1 MIQLATPEPAFE
13 LNPREIALSASDFAH
28 LHRALL
34 WLLILF
40 AVAAV
45 TSMVINVP
53 TPLFAGM
60 QSYLCWCAIAAL
72 IQYFFLRIEG
82 SDLSARDPNRSI
94 ATRRQQEPNG
104 AGRRDHSITS
114 DPSLSNFAVTWQWVI
129 FFAGVTGAALFF
141 RATVGT
147 ARLSRDAIVPLR
159 VATVVFLA
167 TGCAFYFFGNFAKAV
182 ADRVGS
188 NVLSPILTLAR
199 IASLAAF
206 AAAGLIFLF
215 LSTTRDYTAWLGWFL
230 IGFTAFL
237 IIEAL
242 IRFAVRFYQPKSL
255 RKSPGP
261 AGNSLVLDAFFGNGH
276 GLGSAVKGFEDLL
289 GIKLREVWIVRYL
302 RQTIELIIIGTV
314 VLGWLTTCFTSVPAG
329 SRAVRVFFGRYQPVP
344 LSPGLHITWP
354 WPIEQLEI
362 VETETI
368 RQISLGFDKDLSG
381 PVLWNEPHFEGE
393 KNLLVGDGESL
404 LTIDVPIFYRISD
417 PVRYLETTTNAEQ
430 ALLALADRKLIQ
442 VAGSRDS
449 FQIMTEQ
456 RAEISRQLRESLQQE
471 VDQLGLGLQIVFV
484 GLKDVHPPVDVAP
497 AYQAV
502 VSAQEEK
509 DRTIDLARASR
520 VRVLPEAQAQANRI
534 RVEQEAAYK
543 QRVAAAQGEAARFS
557 AIVQADRENSAV
569 FRFRLKLDVIEQVLG
584 KPNKTILAVPAQ
596 TKQELYLDLRGT
608 NDLPPPP

>member
-1 MIQLATPEPAFE
+1 MVSLETPEPALE
-13 LNPREIALSASDFAH
+13 LNKQKSALSASDFAH
-28 LHRALL
+28 LRRALL

-40 AVAAV
+40 AVATA
-45 TSMVINVP
+45 TSLVINVP

-60 QSYLCWCAIAAL
+60 QCYLSWCTIAAL
-72 IQYFFLRIEG
+72 IQYFFLRIRG
-82 SDLSARDPNRSI
+82 SASNGPDSDLNITP
-94 ATRRQQEPNG
+94 P
-104 AGRRDHSITS
+104 RRDKPNAARGRDHATA
-114 DPSLSNFAVTWQWVI
+114 SNSTLLAFASTGQWVI
-129 FFAGVTGAALFF
+129 FFVGVTGTALFL
-141 RATVGT
+141 RTTVGT
-147 ARLSRDAIVPLR
+147 AGLLLEATVPLR
-159 VATVVFLA
+159 VATVIFLA
-167 TGCAFYFFGNFAKAV
+167 TACAFYFFGNFARAV
-182 ADRVGS
+182 SDRIGS
-188 NVLSPILTLAR
+188 DALSPILTLTR
-199 IASLAAF
+199 IASLASF

-215 LSTTRDYTAWLGWFL
+215 LSTTRDYSAWLGWFL
-230 IGFTAFL
+230 IGVTAFL
-237 IIEAL
+237 ITEAL

-255 RKSPGP
+255 RKRPGP
-261 AGNSLVLDAFFGNGH
+261 AGSSLVLDALFGHGH

-289 GIKLREVWIVRYL
+289 GVKLHEVWIVRYL
-302 RQTIELIIIGTV
+302 RQTVELIIVGTIL
-314 VLGWLTTCFTSVPAG
+314 LGWLSTCFTSVPAG
-329 SRAVRVFFGRYQPVP
+329 SRAVRMFLGRYQPVP
-344 LSPGLHITWP
+344 LSPGLHLTWP

-368 RQISLGFDKDLSG
+368 RQVSLGFDKDLSG

-417 PVRYLETTTNAEQ
+417 PVRYLETTADAEQ
-430 ALLALADRKLIQ
+430 ALVALADRKLIQ

-456 RAEISRQLRESLQQE
+456 RAQIARQLRESLQQE

-520 VRVLPEAQAQANRI
+520 AKVLPEAQAQANRI
-534 RVEQEAAYK
+534 RVEEEAAYK

-557 AIVQADRENSAV
+557 AIVQADHENSAV
-569 FRFRLKLDVIEQVLG
+569 FRFRLKLDVLEQVLG
-584 KPNKTILAVPAQ
+584 KPNKTILAIPAQ
-596 TKQELYLDLRGT
+596 TKQELYLDLRDT
-608 NDLPPPP
+608 NNLPPP

>member
-1 MIQLATPEPAFE
+1 MVSLETPEPALE
-13 LNPREIALSASDFAH
+13 LNEQKSAVSASGFAH
-28 LHRALL
+28 LRRALL
-34 WLLILF
+34 WLVILF
-40 AVAAV
+40 VVTAA
-45 TSMVINVP
+45 TSLVINVP

-60 QSYLCWCAIAAL
+60 QCYLSWCAIAAL
-72 IQYFFLRIEG
+72 IQYFFLRIRG
-82 SDLSARDPNRSI
+82 SASSDHDSDRSI
-94 ATRRQQEPNG
+94 TPRRQDKPSDDRGRDQSIASSLRLAVF
-104 AGRRDHSITS
+104 AGDG
-114 DPSLSNFAVTWQWVI
+114 QWVI
-129 FFAGVTGAALFF
+129 FFAGVTAMALSF

-147 ARLSRDAIVPLR
+147 AGLSPDATVPLR
-159 VATVVFLA
+159 VGTVIFLA
-167 TGCAFYFFGNFAKAV
+167 GGCAFYFFGNFARAV
-182 ADRVGS
+182 SDRIRS
-188 NVLSPILTLAR
+188 DALAPILTLTR
-199 IASLAAF
+199 IASLSSF

-215 LSTTRDYTAWLGWFL
+215 LSTTRDYSAWLGWLL
-230 IGFTAFL
+230 IGFTTFL
-237 IIEAL
+237 ITEAL

-255 RKSPGP
+255 RKPPGP
-261 AGNSLVLDAFFGNGH
+261 AGSSLVLDALFGHGH

-289 GIKLREVWIVRYL
+289 GVKLHEVWIVRYL
-302 RQTIELIIIGTV
+302 RQTVELIIVGTI
-314 VLGWLTTCFTSVPAG
+314 VLGWLSTCFTSVPAG
-329 SRAVRVFFGRYQPVP
+329 SRAVRMFFGRYQPVP

-362 VETETI
+362 VETETV
-368 RQISLGFDKDLSG
+368 RQISLGYDKDLSG

-456 RAEISRQLRESLQQE
+456 RAEIARQLKESLQQE

-509 DRTIDLARASR
+509 DQTIDLARASR
-520 VRVLPEAQAQANRI
+520 VKVLPESQAQANRI
-534 RVEQEAAYK
+534 RVEEEAAYK

-569 FRFRLKLDVIEQVLG
+569 FRFRLKLDVLEQVLG
-584 KPNKTILAVPAQ
+584 KPNKTILAIPAQ
-596 TKQELYLDLRGT
+596 TKQEFYLDLRDT
-608 NDLPPPP
+608 NNLPPP

>member
-1 MIQLATPEPAFE
+1 MIRNLTPEPTVE
-13 LNPREIALSASDFAH
+13 VHNRDIAPNGSDLAH
-28 LHRALL
+28 LRRALL

-40 AVAAV
+40 AGFAVATTIV
-45 TSMVINVP
+45 NLP
-53 TPLFAGM
+53 TPLFVGM
-60 QSYLCWCAIAAL
+60 QCYLSWCAIAAL
-72 IQYFFLRIEG
+72 IQYFFLRIEA
-82 SDLSARDPNRSI
+82 SDLSNQEYNRAIAPHRHKPNAI
-94 ATRRQQEPNG
+94 
-104 AGRRDHSITS
+104 GRN
-114 DPSLSNFAVTWQWVI
+114 DPSLDSGPRLSGFARVGQWLI
-129 FFAGVTGAALFF
+129 FFVGTIAVAMFF

-147 ARLSRDAIVPLR
+147 AGLTRDAAVPLR

-167 TGCAFYFFGNFAKAV
+167 AGCAFYFFGNFAKAV
-182 ADRVGS
+182 AGRVES
-188 NVLSPILTLAR
+188 DALSPILTLTR

-206 AAAGLIFLF
+206 AAAGSIFLF
-215 LSTTRDYTAWLGWFL
+215 LSTARDYSVWLGWVL

-237 IIEAL
+237 ITEAL
-242 IRFAVRFYQPKSL
+242 VRFAVRFYQPKSL
-255 RKSPGP
+255 RKLPGP
-261 AGNSLVLDAFFGNGH
+261 AGNSLLLDALFGQGH
-276 GLGSAVKGFEDLL
+276 GLGSAIKGFEDLL
-289 GIKLREVWIVRYL
+289 GVRLHEVWIVRYL
-302 RQTIELIIIGTV
+302 RQTVELIIIGTV
-314 VLGWLTTCFTSVPAG
+314 VLGWLSTCFTSVPAG
-329 SRAVRVFFGRYQPVP
+329 SRAVRMFLGRYQPVA
-344 LSPGLHITWP
+344 LAPGLHITWP

-417 PVRYLETTTNAEQ
+417 PVRYLETTTDAEQ

-456 RAEISRQLRESLQQE
+456 RAEIARQLRESLQQE
-471 VDQLGLGLQIVFV
+471 VNQLRLGLEIVFV

-509 DRTIDLARASR
+509 ERAIDLARASR
-520 VRVLPEAQAQANRI
+520 VRVLPDAQAQANRI
-534 RVEQEAAYK
+534 RVREDASYR
-543 QRVAAAQGEAARFS
+543 QRVATAQGATARFS
-557 AIVQADRENSAV
+557 AIIAADRENSAV

-584 KPNKTILAVPAQ
+584 KANKTILAVPTQ
-596 TKQELYLDLRGT
+596 VKQELYLDLRDT
-608 NDLPPPP
+608 HNLPPP

>member
-1 MIQLATPEPAFE
+1 MVSLETPEPALE
-13 LNPREIALSASDFAH
+13 LNEQESALSASDFAH
-28 LHRALL
+28 LRRALL

-40 AVAAV
+40 GVATA
-45 TSMVINVP
+45 TSLVINVP

-60 QSYLCWCAIAAL
+60 QCYLSWCTIAAL
-72 IQYFFLRIEG
+72 IQYFFLRIRG
-82 SDLSARDPNRSI
+82 SAS
-94 ATRRQQEPNG
+94 NG
-104 AGRRDHSITS
+104 PDSDRNITPPRRDKPNAPRGRDHATA
-114 DPSLSNFAVTWQWVI
+114 SNSTLLAFASTGQWVI
-129 FFAGVTGAALFF
+129 FFVGVAGTALFL

-147 ARLSRDAIVPLR
+147 AGLSLEATVPLR
-159 VATVVFLA
+159 VATVIFLA
-167 TGCAFYFFGNFAKAV
+167 TACAFYFFGNFARAV
-182 ADRVGS
+182 ADRIGS
-188 NVLSPILTLAR
+188 DALAPILTLTR
-199 IASLAAF
+199 IASVASF

-215 LSTTRDYTAWLGWFL
+215 LSTTRDYSAWLGWLL
-230 IGFTAFL
+230 IGFTTFL
-237 IIEAL
+237 ITEAL

-255 RKSPGP
+255 RKPPGP
-261 AGNSLVLDAFFGNGH
+261 AGSSLVLDALFGHGH

-289 GIKLREVWIVRYL
+289 GVKLHEVWIVRYL
-302 RQTIELIIIGTV
+302 RQTVELIIVGTI
-314 VLGWLTTCFTSVPAG
+314 VLGWLSTCFTSVPAG
-329 SRAVRVFFGRYQPVP
+329 SRAVRMFFGRYQPVP
-344 LSPGLHITWP
+344 LSPGLHLTWP

-368 RQISLGFDKDLSG
+368 RQISLGYDKDLSG

-417 PVRYLETTTNAEQ
+417 PVRYLETTTDAEQ
-430 ALLALADRKLIQ
+430 ALVALADRKLIQ

-456 RAEISRQLRESLQQE
+456 RAEIARQLRESLQQE

-520 VRVLPEAQAQANRI
+520 VKVLPEAQAQANRI
-534 RVEQEAAYK
+534 RVEEEAAYK
-543 QRVAAAQGEAARFS
+543 ERVAAAQGEAARFS

-569 FRFRLKLDVIEQVLG
+569 FRFRLKLDVLEQVLG

-596 TKQELYLDLRGT
+596 TKQQLYLDLRDT
-608 NDLPPPP
+608 NNLPPP

>member
-1 MIQLATPEPAFE
+1 MIHLAPPEPSLE
-13 LNPREIALSASDFAH
+13 LNEHKSALSASDFAH

-60 QSYLCWCAIAAL
+60 QCYLSWCVIAAV
-72 IQYFFLRIEG
+72 IQYFFLRIED
-82 SDLSARDPNRSI
+82 SDLSARDPDRSKM
-94 ATRRQQEPNG
+94 APRQQKLNS
-104 AGRRDHSITS
+104 AGRRD
-114 DPSLSNFAVTWQWVI
+114 SLVGSGPRLPRFASTWQWVI
-129 FFAGVTGAALFF
+129 SFIGIICIADFVRFTMGTG
-141 RATVGT
+141 G
-147 ARLSRDAIVPLR
+147 LSRDAVASLR

-167 TGCAFYFFGNFAKAV
+167 AGCAFYFFGNFARAV
-182 ADRVGS
+182 ADRIGS
-188 NVLSPILTLAR
+188 DALSPILTLTR
-199 IASLAAF
+199 IASLSSF
-206 AAAGLIFLF
+206 AAAGLTFLF
-215 LSTTRDYTAWLGWFL
+215 LSTTRDYSAWLGWFL
-230 IGFTAFL
+230 IGFTVFL
-237 IIEAL
+237 ITETL
-242 IRFAVRFYQPKSL
+242 TRFAVRFYQPKSL
-255 RKSPGP
+255 RKPPGP
-261 AGNSLVLDAFFGNGH
+261 AGNSLVIDAFFGHGQ
-276 GLGSAVKGFEDLL
+276 GLGSAVKGFEELL
-289 GIKLREVWIVRYL
+289 GIRLREVWIVRYL

-314 VLGWLTTCFTSVPAG
+314 VLGWLSTCFTSVPAG
-329 SRAVRVFFGRYQPVP
+329 SRAVRMFFGRYQPVP

-456 RAEISRQLRESLQQE
+456 RAEISRQLKESLQQE

-520 VRVLPEAQAQANRI
+520 VKVLPEAQAQANRI

-569 FRFRLKLDVIEQVLG
+569 FRFRLKLDAIEQVLG
-584 KPNKTILAVPAQ
+584 KPNKTILAVPTH
-596 TKQELYLDLRGT
+596 TKQELYLDLRQT

>member
-1 MIQLATPEPAFE
+1 MLRMTNPKPPAE
-13 LNPREIALSASDFAH
+13 VNDGEIGLTASDFAH

-40 AVAAV
+40 AGSAA
-45 TSMVINVP
+45 TSLAINLP

-60 QSYLCWCAIAAL
+60 QCYLAWCAIAAL
-72 IQYFFLRIEG
+72 IQYFFLRIE
-82 SDLSARDPNRSI
+82 SSALRADDADRSMTAPRGHKPNRAEHRDRSI
-94 ATRRQQEPNG
+94 ISG
-104 AGRRDHSITS
+104 
-114 DPSLSNFAVTWQWVI
+114 PSLSNFASTWQWVI
-129 FFAGVTGAALFF
+129 FFAGVI
-141 RATVGT
+141 GT
-147 ARLSRDAIVPLR
+147 ALCIRETFGMAGLAGDATTSLR

-167 TGCAFYFFGNFAKAV
+167 AACAFYFFGNFAKAV
-182 ADRVGS
+182 ATRIGS
-188 NVLSPILTLAR
+188 DALSPILTLTR
-199 IASLAAF
+199 IASLASF
-206 AAAGLIFLF
+206 AAAGSIFLF
-215 LSTTRDYTAWLGWFL
+215 LSTTRDYSAWLGWFL
-230 IGFTAFL
+230 IGFTTFL
-237 IIEAL
+237 ITEAL
-242 IRFAVRFYQPKSL
+242 LRFAVRFYQPKSL
-255 RKSPGP
+255 RKPPGP
-261 AGNSLVLDAFFGNGH
+261 AGSSLVLDALFGHGH

-289 GIKLREVWIVRYL
+289 GVRLREVWIVRYL
-302 RQTIELIIIGTV
+302 RQTVELIVIVTV
-314 VLGWLTTCFTSVPAG
+314 VLGWLSTCLTSVPAG
-329 SRAVRVFFGRYQPVP
+329 SRAVRMLFGRYQPVP
-344 LSPGLHITWP
+344 LSPGLHVTWP

-368 RQISLGFDKDLSG
+368 RQISLGFDKDMSG

-417 PVRYLETTTNAEQ
+417 PVRYLETTTDAEQ
-430 ALLALADRKLIQ
+430 ALLALAERKLIQ
-442 VAGSRDS
+442 VAASRDS

-456 RAEISRQLRESLQQE
+456 RAEIARQLGESLQQE

-509 DRTIDLARASR
+509 EKTIDLARASR
-520 VRVLPEAQAQANRI
+520 VKVLPEAQAEATRI
-534 RVEQEAAYK
+534 RIEQDALYK

-584 KPNKTILAVPAQ
+584 KANKTILAVPAQ
-596 TKQELYLDLRGT
+596 TKQELYLDLRDT
-608 NDLPPPP
+608 NNLPPP

>member
-1 MIQLATPEPAFE
+1 MVSLETPEPALE
-13 LNPREIALSASDFAH
+13 LNEQKSTLSASDFAR
-28 LHRALL
+28 LRRALL

-40 AVAAV
+40 GVATA
-45 TSMVINVP
+45 TSLVINVP

-60 QSYLCWCAIAAL
+60 QCYLSWCTIAAL
-72 IQYFFLRIEG
+72 IQYFFLRIRG
-82 SDLSARDPNRSI
+82 SAPSGPDSDRNITQARRNKPNVAR
-94 ATRRQQEPNG
+94 G
-104 AGRRDHSITS
+104 RDHATA
-114 DPSLSNFAVTWQWVI
+114 SNSTLPAFASTGQWVI
-129 FFAGVTGAALFF
+129 FFVGVTVMALFL

-147 ARLSRDAIVPLR
+147 SGLSLEATVPLR
-159 VATVVFLA
+159 VATVIFLA
-167 TGCAFYFFGNFAKAV
+167 AACAFYFFGNFGRAV
-182 ADRVGS
+182 ADRIGS
-188 NVLSPILTLAR
+188 DALAPILTLTR
-199 IASLAAF
+199 IASLASF
-206 AAAGLIFLF
+206 LAAGLIFLF
-215 LSTTRDYTAWLGWFL
+215 LSTTRDYSPWLGWSL
-230 IGFTAFL
+230 IGFTTFL
-237 IIEAL
+237 ITEAL

-255 RKSPGP
+255 RQPPGP
-261 AGNSLVLDAFFGNGH
+261 AGSSLVLDALFGHGH

-289 GIKLREVWIVRYL
+289 GVKLYEVWIVRYL
-302 RQTIELIIIGTV
+302 RQTVELIIAGTI
-314 VLGWLTTCFTSVPAG
+314 VLGWLSTCFTSVPAG
-329 SRAVRVFFGRYQPVP
+329 SRAVRMVFGRYQPVP

-362 VETETI
+362 VETETV

-456 RAEISRQLRESLQQE
+456 RAEIARRLKESLQQE

-520 VRVLPEAQAQANRI
+520 VKVLPEAQAQANRI
-534 RVEQEAAYK
+534 RVEEEAAYQ

-569 FRFRLKLDVIEQVLG
+569 FRFRLKLDVLEQVLG

-596 TKQELYLDLRGT
+596 TKQELYLDLRDT
-608 NDLPPPP
+608 NNLPPP

>member
-1 MIQLATPEPAFE
+1 
-13 LNPREIALSASDFAH
+13 
-28 LHRALL
+28 
-34 WLLILF
+34 
-40 AVAAV
+40 
-45 TSMVINVP
+45 
-53 TPLFAGM
+53 M
-60 QSYLCWCAIAAL
+60 QSYLFWCAIAAL

-167 TGCAFYFFGNFAKAV
+167 TACAFYFFGNFAKAV

-255 RKSPGP
+255 RKSPGA
-261 AGNSLVLDAFFGNGH
+261 AGNSLVLDAFFGHGH

-314 VLGWLTTCFTSVPAG
+314 VLGWLSTCFTSVPAG

>member
-1 MIQLATPEPAFE
+1 MVRLTNPEPPADVDE
-13 LNPREIALSASDFAH
+13 VRIGLTGPDFAH
-28 LHRALL
+28 LRRALL
-34 WLLILF
+34 WLLFLF
-40 AVAAV
+40 AGAAAA
-45 TSMVINVP
+45 TLTINLP

-60 QSYLCWCAIAAL
+60 QCYLAWCAIAAL

-82 SDLSARDPNRSI
+82 SVLRPADPDRSPITHRGHKPNRAEHRDSSI
-94 ATRRQQEPNG
+94 ISG
-104 AGRRDHSITS
+104 
-114 DPSLSNFAVTWQWVI
+114 PSLSNFASTWQWVI
-129 FFAGVTGAALFF
+129 FFAGVI
-141 RATVGT
+141 GT
-147 ARLSRDAIVPLR
+147 ALCIRETFGMAGLAGDATTSLR

-167 TGCAFYFFGNFAKAV
+167 AACAFYFFGSFAKAV
-182 ADRVGS
+182 ATRIGS
-188 NVLSPILTLAR
+188 DALSPILTLTR
-199 IASLAAF
+199 IASLASF

-215 LSTTRDYTAWLGWFL
+215 LSTTRDYSAWLGWFL
-230 IGFTAFL
+230 IGFTTFL
-237 IIEAL
+237 VMEAL

-255 RKSPGP
+255 RKPPGP
-261 AGNSLVLDAFFGNGH
+261 AGSSLLLDAVFGH
-276 GLGSAVKGFEDLL
+276 GHGVGSAVKGFEDLL
-289 GIKLREVWIVRYL
+289 GVKLREVWIVRYL
-302 RQTIELIIIGTV
+302 RQTVELIVIGTV
-314 VLGWLTTCFTSVPAG
+314 VLGWLSTCFTSVPAG
-329 SRAVRVFFGRYQPVP
+329 SRAVRMFFGRYQPVP

-368 RQISLGFDKDLSG
+368 RQISLGFDKDMSG

-417 PVRYLETTTNAEQ
+417 PVRYLETTTDAEQ

-442 VAGSRDS
+442 VAASRDS

-456 RAEISRQLRESLQQE
+456 RAEIARQLQDSLQKE

-509 DRTIDLARASR
+509 EKTIDLARASR
-520 VRVLPEAQAQANRI
+520 VKVLPEAQAQATRI
-534 RVEQEAAYK
+534 RIEQDALYK

-584 KPNKTILAVPAQ
+584 KANKTILAVPAQ
-596 TKQELYLDLRGT
+596 TKQELYLDLRDT
-608 NDLPPPP
+608 NNLPPP

>member
-1 MIQLATPEPAFE
+1 MVSLETPEPALE
-13 LNPREIALSASDFAH
+13 LNEQKSALSAYDFAH
-28 LHRALL
+28 LRRGLL

-40 AVAAV
+40 GVAAA
-45 TSMVINVP
+45 TSLVINVP

-60 QSYLCWCAIAAL
+60 QCYLSWCTIAAL
-72 IQYFFLRIEG
+72 IQYFFLRIRG
-82 SDLSARDPNRSI
+82 SAS
-94 ATRRQQEPNG
+94 NG
-104 AGRRDHSITS
+104 PDSDRNITPPRRDKPNAARGRDHATA
-114 DPSLSNFAVTWQWVI
+114 SNSTLLAFASTGQWVI
-129 FFAGVTGAALFF
+129 FFVGLTGTALFL

-147 ARLSRDAIVPLR
+147 SGLSLEATVPLR
-159 VATVVFLA
+159 VATVIFLA
-167 TGCAFYFFGNFAKAV
+167 TACAFYFFGNFARAV
-182 ADRVGS
+182 SDRIGS
-188 NVLSPILTLAR
+188 DAFAPILTLTR
-199 IASLAAF
+199 IASLASF

-215 LSTTRDYTAWLGWFL
+215 LSTTRDYSAWLGWLL
-230 IGFTAFL
+230 IGFTTFL
-237 IIEAL
+237 TTEAL

-255 RKSPGP
+255 RKPPGP
-261 AGNSLVLDAFFGNGH
+261 AGNSLVLDALFGHGH

-289 GIKLREVWIVRYL
+289 GVKLHEVWLVRYL
-302 RQTIELIIIGTV
+302 RQTVELIIVGTI
-314 VLGWLTTCFTSVPAG
+314 VLGWLSTCFTSVPAG
-329 SRAVRVFFGRYQPVP
+329 SRAVRMFFGRYQPVP
-344 LSPGLHITWP
+344 LSPGLHLTWP

-404 LTIDVPIFYRISD
+404 LTIAVPIFYRISD
-417 PVRYLETTTNAEQ
+417 PVRYLETTADAEQ
-430 ALLALADRKLIQ
+430 ALVALADRKLIQ

-456 RAEISRQLRESLQQE
+456 RAQIARQLRESLQQE

-520 VRVLPEAQAQANRI
+520 VKVLPEAQAQANRI
-534 RVEQEAAYK
+534 RVEEEAAYK

-569 FRFRLKLDVIEQVLG
+569 FRFRLKLDALEQVLG
-584 KPNKTILAVPAQ
+584 KSSKTILAVPAQ
-596 TKQELYLDLRGT
+596 TKQELYLDLRDT
-608 NDLPPPP
+608 NNLPPP

>member
-1 MIQLATPEPAFE
+1 MIRNLTPEPTVE
-13 LNPREIALSASDFAH
+13 VHDQEIAPSGSDLAH
-28 LHRALL
+28 LRRALL

-40 AVAAV
+40 GGVAV
-45 TSMVINVP
+45 TTSIVNLP

-60 QSYLCWCAIAAL
+60 QCYLSWCAIAAL
-72 IQYFFLRIEG
+72 IQYFFLRIEASG
-82 SDLSARDPNRSI
+82 LSNQERNRATAAGLHKPNAI
-94 ATRRQQEPNG
+94 
-104 AGRRDHSITS
+104 GRN
-114 DPSLSNFAVTWQWVI
+114 DPSLGSGPRFSDFARIGQWLI
-129 FFAGVTGAALFF
+129 FFVGTIAVAMFF

-147 ARLSRDAIVPLR
+147 AGLTRDAAVSLR

-167 TGCAFYFFGNFAKAV
+167 AGCAFYFFGNFAKAV
-182 ADRVGS
+182 ADRVES
-188 NVLSPILTLAR
+188 DALSPILTLTR

-206 AAAGLIFLF
+206 AAAGSIFLF
-215 LSTTRDYTAWLGWFL
+215 LSTTRDYSIWLGWVL

-237 IIEAL
+237 ITEAL
-242 IRFAVRFYQPKSL
+242 VRFAVRFYQPKSL
-255 RKSPGP
+255 RKLPGP
-261 AGNSLVLDAFFGNGH
+261 AGNSLLLDALFGHGH
-276 GLGSAVKGFEDLL
+276 GLGSAIKGFEDLL
-289 GIKLREVWIVRYL
+289 GVRLHEVWIVRYL
-302 RQTIELIIIGTV
+302 RQTVELIIIGTV
-314 VLGWLTTCFTSVPAG
+314 VLGWLSTCFTSVPAG
-329 SRAVRVFFGRYQPVP
+329 SRAVRMFLGRYQPVA
-344 LSPGLHITWP
+344 LAPGLHITWP

-417 PVRYLETTTNAEQ
+417 PVRYLETTTDAEQ
-430 ALLALADRKLIQ
+430 ALRALADRKLIQ

-456 RAEISRQLRESLQQE
+456 RAEIARQLRESLQQE
-471 VDQLGLGLQIVFV
+471 VNQLRLGLEIVFV

-509 DRTIDLARASR
+509 ERAIDLARASR
-520 VRVLPEAQAQANRI
+520 VRVLPDAQAQANRI
-534 RVEQEAAYK
+534 RVREDASYR
-543 QRVAAAQGEAARFS
+543 QRVATAQGATARFS
-557 AIVQADRENSAV
+557 AIIEADRENSAV

-584 KPNKTILAVPAQ
+584 KANKTILAVPTQ
-596 TKQELYLDLRGT
+596 VKQELYLDLRDT
-608 NDLPPPP
+608 HNLPPP